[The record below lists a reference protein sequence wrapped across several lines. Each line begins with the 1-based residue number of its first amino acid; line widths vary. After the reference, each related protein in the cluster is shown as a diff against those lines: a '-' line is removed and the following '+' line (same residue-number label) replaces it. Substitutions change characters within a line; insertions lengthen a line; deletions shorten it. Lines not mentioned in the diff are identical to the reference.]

1 MIIAIL
7 ILFSII
13 VISSLPIGIHILS
26 RDDTIKIYFT
36 LFNHDI
42 LIPHQRFIKYESKK
56 ISKIRNNWHKNNIF
70 IKNVISYSVV
80 DVFYV
85 AKCTKNQELYG
96 IADGLFIIM
105 ANYLYSILNCRARG
119 IKDSIIRLE
128 ESRYK
133 GIDYYLKA
141 HTSIFQIIW
150 AFIITIF
157 MR

>member
-7 ILFSII
+7 ILFSVI
-13 VISSLPIGIHILS
+13 VISALPIEIHILS
-26 RDDTIKIYFT
+26 RNDTIKIYFT
-36 LFNHDI
+36 LLNHDI
-42 LIPHQRFIKYESKK
+42 LIPHQRFIKYESN
-56 ISKIRNNWHKNNIF
+56 KIRNSWHKNNIF
-70 IKNVISYSVV
+70 IRNVISYSVV

-85 AKCTKNQELYG
+85 AKYTENQELYG
-96 IADGLFIIM
+96 ITDGLFIIV

-119 IKDSIIRLE
+119 IRSSTIRLE

-141 HTSIFQIIW
+141 HTSLLQIIW